1 MFPLPFANMKCLSR
15 VAWRKLGEPFHVLT
29 LAGVGEAVVC
39 VATFLTSGMLA
50 TAGVGVTFWAA
61 WCPGG
66 VDSSGGSRR
75 SEAGWLGLGSG
86 VVVVF

>member
-39 VATFLTSGMLA
+39 VAAFLLLAASVEATSM
-50 TAGVGVTFWAA
+50 AA
-61 WCPGG
+61 I
-66 VDSSGGSRR
+66 R
-75 SEAGWLGLGSG
+75 AA
-86 VVVVF
+86 